1 MRTLKKVI
9 ASFQLEL
16 RSHPL
21 FTLIDASSTREPLA
35 AMARALA
42 WWPMVFQDVLR
53 LNLTR
58 LSDSGLG
65 RFAEYHMDEDAGH
78 DRWYL
83 EDLQAFGVATPVF
96 DELFGSPYQPVRD
109 VCYAL
114 IAEVLRDQSAA
125 QRVALLLA
133 MEPTGHV
140 FFERVSAAVDR
151 VCPDLPL
158 RYFARS
164 HLHVETGHD
173 LFTEST
179 AADIDQVVLNDL
191 ERARSEEA
199 IERIYRAFGD
209 LFSHLCIKM
218 QEGVTAESYIRA
230 LRGPEELPAVDDAS
244 NA

>member
-9 ASFQLEL
+9 AAFQLEL
-16 RSHPL
+16 KGHPL
-21 FTLIDASSTREPLA
+21 FTLIEASSAKEPLA

-53 LNLTR
+53 LNLSR
-58 LSDSGLG
+58 LSDTALG
-65 RFAEYHMDEDAGH
+65 KFAEYHMDEDAGH

-83 EDLQAFGVATPVF
+83 EDLQAFGVAVPVF
-96 DELFGSPYQPVRD
+96 DELFGSPFRPVRD
-109 VCYAL
+109 VCYTL
-114 IAEVLRDQSAA
+114 IAEVLREQSPA

-179 AADIDQVVLNDL
+179 AADLDQVVLTDE

-199 IERIYRAFGD
+199 IERIYAAFGD

-218 QEGVTAESYIRA
+218 QEGVAAESYIRA
-230 LRGPEELPAVDDAS
+230 LRGPDEARAMDDAS
-244 NA
+244 NG